1 LEVENLMKRLLL
13 GALVGL
19 LFIAVGSA
27 LSQEPTTYVVNSVQ
41 AVNARACPRLDCAI
55 IAALAPGTL
64 VQVTETVTG
73 DEVFGSNLWWRMDYD
88 GTEAYLHSALL
99 EPAPDVN
106 GDPPESEG
114 VDTNAW
120 VEHEIAGASILAP
133 PDWQDATAYWTG
145 YTTEADSESVQA
157 TQQTVLQESPQQA
170 ANPDNHIILV
180 DPLSVASVEIWV
192 DYSGIDV
199 SLLATKPFLEDRV
212 ESWDQQLISSQ
223 LVRLPAADVVR
234 LRTQIIYDDENP
246 SLLYDDE
253 RLIYYLEVDR
263 VEYTINL
270 TARQVIFEDLLP
282 LLEAIAQSFNILS
295 SDAARSAFIQPA
307 GSAQAGEN
315 SGQLNEGWVQMW
327 TYEAQAGDLVNIR
340 VTNAGGAS
348 SNLDPYLLIRAPDGQ
363 VIAENDDSGL
373 FNLSTDPHIRRL
385 ELPETGTYEIE
396 VHAYDGFNRGD
407 YTLIIES
414 GAARATPEP
423 KGDASA
429 DRDSGLRT

>member
-1 LEVENLMKRLLL
+1 
-13 GALVGL
+13 
-19 LFIAVGSA
+19 
-27 LSQEPTTYVVNSVQ
+27 
-41 AVNARACPRLDCAI
+41 
-55 IAALAPGTL
+55 
-64 VQVTETVTG
+64 
-73 DEVFGSNLWWRMDYD
+73 
-88 GTEAYLHSALL
+88 
-99 EPAPDVN
+99 
-106 GDPPESEG
+106 
-114 VDTNAW
+114 
-120 VEHEIAGASILAP
+120 
-133 PDWQDATAYWTG
+133 
-145 YTTEADSESVQA
+145 
-157 TQQTVLQESPQQA
+157 
-170 ANPDNHIILV
+170 
-180 DPLSVASVEIWV
+180 
-192 DYSGIDV
+192 
-199 SLLATKPFLEDRV
+199 
-212 ESWDQQLISSQ
+212 
-223 LVRLPAADVVR
+223 
-234 LRTQIIYDDENP
+234 
-246 SLLYDDE
+246 
-253 RLIYYLEVDR
+253 
-263 VEYTINL
+263 
-270 TARQVIFEDLLP
+270 